1 MVRKYSKPYK
11 TKGGS
16 VVYRVAKLYKKIQ
29 RKRRALMMNPLPM
42 SRIVKHRYVDYITIA
57 GGGVG
62 APGYYVFSANGM
74 YDPNITGTG
83 HQPMFRDTFAAMYNH
98 YTVLGSKIKVKA
110 WGELATGSYGAVLA
124 CKLDDDGSTTYNNGR
139 IMEQGGKLV
148 TYKVMRE
155 NALTGGASYCTL
167 TKGFSAKKFFGIKD
181 PEDNETVGAL
191 VGANPADQAY
201 YVLHWQHPDL
211 STTVGTLK
219 AIVQID
225 YICKW
230 AEPADQ
236 VQS

>member
-1 MVRKYSKPYK
+1 MVRKYARAYKNKAGSKI
-11 TKGGS
+11 
-16 VVYRVAKLYKKIQ
+16 VRLAKRFKKIQ
-29 RKRRALMMNPLPM
+29 RRRLSLQNPLPM
-42 SRIVKHRYVDYITIA
+42 SRIVKHRYVDFVTIT

-74 YDPNITGTG
+74 YDPNITGVG
-83 HQPMFRDTFAAMYNH
+83 HQPMFRDTFAGMYNH
-98 YTVLGSKIKVKA
+98 YTVLGSKIKIKA
-110 WGELATGSYGAVLA
+110 WGELTSGGYGAVLA
-124 CKLDDDGSTTYNNGR
+124 CKLDDDGSATYNNGR
-139 IMEQGGKLV
+139 VMEQGGSLV

-155 NALTGGASYCTL
+155 NAVAGRSFCTL

-191 VGANPADQAY
+191 VGSNPSDQAY
-201 YVLHWQHPDL
+201 YVLHWQHPDNL
-211 STTVGTLK
+211 TVVGTLK
-219 AIVQID
+219 LLVQID